1 MKKIIILFSIFIL
14 SSLTSFAQS
23 QYEQMQAIMT
33 IVNSSELY
41 LKNLQPQNNESDYKA
56 LKGAL
61 QDIVD
66 TKSNFDSN
74 KFSNA
79 IQVIISLA
87 EKSDIA
93 SLLAGT
99 IYEYSITVKQDL
111 NNAEKF
117 YILAGENN
125 AVAQLSLCKLY
136 FRYGNDAMIQ
146 KGISICKKWMKDP
159 QYKHNFQ
166 GILGEHLLY
175 SKSKKDAIQG
185 FELLCD
191 CLKSKESPRTLVS
204 IALAYSEGLGVETN
218 PQKAVEHLLLAVKKF
233 NDAEAKAILAMAY
246 LTGNGVPENKPNIK
260 EAERL
265 AKEAYEAG
273 YSDATLIL
281 EKIDPKYAPKKN

>member
-1 MKKIIILFSIFIL
+1 MKKTIILFSIFIL

-61 QDIVD
+61 QDIAD

-136 FRYGNDAMIQ
+136 FRYGNDTMIQ

-175 SKSKKDAIQG
+175 SKSKKDAMQG

-204 IALAYSEGLGVETN
+204 IALAYSEGLGVEIN

-246 LTGNGVPENKPNIK
+246 LTGIGVPENKPNIK

-273 YSDATLIL
+273 YSDAILIL

>member
-41 LKNLQPQNNESDYKA
+41 LKNLQSQNNESD
-56 LKGAL
+56 LKVLRGAL

-66 TKSNFDSN
+66 TKSNFDLN

-99 IYEYSITVKQDL
+99 IYEYNIAVKQDL

-136 FRYGNDAMIQ
+136 FRYGNDTMIQ

-175 SKSKKDAIQG
+175 SKSKKDAMQG

-273 YSDATLIL
+273 YSDATIIL
-281 EKIDPKYAPKKN
+281 EKIKTLKINQES